1 MKLIP
6 RNYFLDDMFN
16 DFTAPSTNA
25 MKCDVYEKDG
35 DYNIEVDI
43 PGFKKEDIKIEA
55 KDGYLTITAEKK
67 EEENEENKNYI
78 CRERR
83 YGKYERTFSLG
94 DLKTDDISAKF
105 ENGIL
110 KIKVPKV
117 EETENKKLIEIE

>member
-6 RNYFLDDMFN
+6 RKYFLDDVFD
-16 DFTAPSTNA
+16 DFMTQNNNS

-35 DYNIEVDI
+35 NYNIEVDI
-43 PGFKKEDIKIEA
+43 PGFKKEDIKVEA

-67 EEENEENKNYI
+67 EKEDEENKNYI
-78 CRERR
+78 CHERR
-83 YGKYERTFSLG
+83 YGKYERSFYLG

-110 KIKVPKV
+110 KVRVPKV
-117 EETENKKLIEIE
+117 EESENKKLIEIE

>member
-6 RNYFLDDMFN
+6 RSYFLDDMFN
-16 DFTAPSTNA
+16 DFTAPSTNS

-94 DLKTDDISAKF
+94 DLKIDDISAKF